1 MVLERDVW
9 CEPAFHPARL
19 HWWRCLICGNRLLV
33 GPNPDKPPGS
43 PERRSGSASHRE
55 TPR

>member
-19 HWWRCLICGNRLLV
+19 HWWRCLICGNRVLV
-33 GPNPDKPPGS
+33 GPNSDKPAES
-43 PERRSGSASHRE
+43 PERRSGSAPRRE